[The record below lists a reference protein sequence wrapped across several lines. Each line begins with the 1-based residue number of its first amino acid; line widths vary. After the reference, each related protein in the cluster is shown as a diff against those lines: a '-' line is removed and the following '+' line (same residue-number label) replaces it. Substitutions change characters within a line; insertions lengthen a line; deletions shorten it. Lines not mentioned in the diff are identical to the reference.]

1 MIIQVKH
8 WGCKLLINSC
18 PRSPH
23 RVSLWR
29 ASGISRSGS
38 KGVKKLV
45 VPIHESCDARS
56 YLRRGRIY
64 YCKNTGW
71 NCIHFKNHGRVCDHN
86 SPSVHFT
93 TAFLDWHV
101 LISSVPVPWCLVNHF
116 IRFQDWPH
124 QCWTT
129 SASKISSW
137 FNLKNKNKC
146 CISRVARLQL
156 DFQGLFFQLRLP
168 SEKSPKKSRIFVV
181 LVWVDPWDPPAWTS
195 FRIRPGIY
203 CGPFL
208 MVRSQQLPTRIV
220 GGESKKIR
228 LGWWLNPTHLKKIC
242 SSNWI
247 LSPNFRG
254 ANLKKMS
261 CHHLESVA
269 SWKHGSLECYL
280 LPSDA
285 FSGIPGHK
293 W

>member
-29 ASGISRSGS
+29 ASGIGRSDS

-71 NCIHFKNHGRVCDHN
+71 NCIHRKNHGRVCDHN

-93 TAFLDWHV
+93 TAILDWHV

-129 SASKISSW
+129 SASKMSSW

-146 CISRVARLQL
+146 CVSRVARLQL

-168 SEKSPKKSRIFVV
+168 SEKSPKN
-181 LVWVDPWDPPAWTS
+181 
-195 FRIRPGIY
+195 PG
-203 CGPFL
+203 FL
-208 MVRSQQLPTRIV
+208 LFLFGLT
-220 GGESKKIR
+220 
-228 LGWWLNPTHLKKIC
+228 L
-242 SSNWI
+242 
-247 LSPNFRG
+247 
-254 ANLKKMS
+254 
-261 CHHLESVA
+261 
-269 SWKHGSLECYL
+269 
-280 LPSDA
+280 
-285 FSGIPGHK
+285 GIPQRGLLSGSGLEFIAGHFWWWDLNSCQPGLLGGK
-293 W
+293 AKKSD